1 MGSSSFGG
9 QCLYGSSSG
18 EGEVDG
24 RYGLAE
30 LAGQVACEDTCRTRD
45 NRTLLKYRFRYRN
58 KKTGRNSNFV
68 RSFQNTMIG
77 QINDYLLRKISPLPK

>member
-24 RYGLAE
+24 RYSWLNLPGKSPVKIP
-30 LAGQVACEDTCRTRD
+30 AGQEITV
-45 NRTLLKYRFRYRN
+45 RY
-58 KKTGRNSNFV
+58 
-68 RSFQNTMIG
+68 
-77 QINDYLLRKISPLPK
+77 